1 MLVTH
6 KQDGILPVQVIGART
21 CLEDPNTGIQM
32 LSVSDEWKIA
42 VHLRRLSFSLHSGNT
57 HTGPADH
64 TNEGW
69 CHLPSA
75 YAERG
80 AAFSILEGELISTS
94 LSGVTVVSVLEMSK
108 RNQRGSLL
116 SQGHTA
122 CRIVQ
127 YATSHKQTNKALGQ
141 VNL

>member
-1 MLVTH
+1 MSGKSLFTSADSH
-6 KQDGILPVQVIGART
+6 S
-21 CLEDPNTGIQM
+21 
-32 LSVSDEWKIA
+32 LSTQET
-42 VHLRRLSFSLHSGNT
+42 LTR
-57 HTGPADH
+57 GPADH

-94 LSGVTVVSVLEMSK
+94 LSGVTVASVLEMSK
-108 RNQRGSLL
+108 GNQRGSLL

-127 YATSHKQTNKALGQ
+127 YATSLTAQTKL
-141 VNL
+141 